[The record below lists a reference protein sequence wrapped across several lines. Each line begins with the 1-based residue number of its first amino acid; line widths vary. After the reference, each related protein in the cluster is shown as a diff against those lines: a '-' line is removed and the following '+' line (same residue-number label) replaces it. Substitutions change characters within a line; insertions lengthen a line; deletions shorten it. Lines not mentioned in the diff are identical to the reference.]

1 MGGGMELADFRF
13 ERPVDL
19 QATLPPEAR
28 GLARD
33 GVRLLVSRGREHV
46 HAGFVDLADFL
57 DPGDLLV
64 VNDSATL
71 PASLPATGPDGTFLL
86 NASTDY
92 GRNLW
97 LVEPRHGPGEPGP
110 IGLNPGDEIRVPG
123 IAGRVVAHYPE
134 IPRLSFVRFDGD
146 LREAME
152 AAGEP
157 IRYGYLAEPQ
167 PLDAYQTPF
176 AARPGSAEM
185 PSAARPFTERVV
197 ERLRAKGVGIASIT
211 LHAGVS
217 SLEVEFDALECGCED
232 DWNPLY
238 GEPFEVPAA
247 TARAVT
253 AAKRDGRRVVAVGTT
268 VVRALESAYDG
279 AIGAARPVRGFT
291 RAFITP
297 KRGVAVP
304 DGLLTG
310 MHDPETTHLAML
322 HAIAGAEVI
331 GEAYRAAVGEGY
343 LWHEFGD
350 SHLILPGSAR

>member
-1 MGGGMELADFRF
+1 MELADFSF
-13 ERPVDL
+13 DRPSGLD
-19 QATLPPEAR
+19 ATLPPEAR

-33 GVRLLVSRGREHV
+33 DVRLLVSRGGEHA
-46 HAGFVDLADFL
+46 HARFFELAEFL

-64 VNDSATL
+64 VNDSGTL
-71 PASLPATGPDGTFLL
+71 AASLPATGPDGEFLL

-92 GRNLW
+92 GGGLW
-97 LVEPRHGPGEPGP
+97 LVEPRFGPAEPGP
-110 IGLNPGDEIRVPG
+110 IGLRPGDEISVS
-123 IAGRVVAHYPE
+123 ALVGRVVAHYPE
-134 IPRLSFVRFDGD
+134 IPRLTFVRFDGD
-146 LREAME
+146 LREAMVD
-152 AAGEP
+152 AGEP

-167 PLDAYQTPF
+167 PLSAYQTHF

-197 ERLRAKGVGIASIT
+197 ERLRGAGVGIATLT

-217 SLEVEFDALECGCED
+217 SLEVEYDALECGCED

-268 VVRALESAYDG
+268 VVRALESAFDADG
-279 AIGAARPVRGFT
+279 GSVRPASGFT
-291 RAFITP
+291 RAFVTP
-297 KRGVAVP
+297 RRGVAVP

-322 HAIAGAEVI
+322 HAIAGRETI
-331 GEAYRAAVGEGY
+331 RGAYDAAIAAGY

-350 SHLILPGSAR
+350 SHLVLPER